1 MTTAS
6 VERKIKVPPGKA
18 WSLLSDFTGSPSPAF
33 PVIIHE
39 KGDQKY
45 NGVGTIRT
53 IKLGIF
59 SVMER
64 LEAVEP
70 HRSYMY
76 CILSGSPVKQYLG
89 KFEFSEENG
98 STVIHWHADFK
109 PKFPLIGWIIA
120 IVTRKMVHK
129 ILDQIEADHLP
140 SIRGRVPG
148 HSRS

>member
-33 PVIIHE
+33 PVVIHE
-39 KGDQKY
+39 IGEPEY

-64 LEAVEP
+64 LEAVEL
-70 HRSYMY
+70 HRSFMY
-76 CILSGSPVKQYLG
+76 CILSGSPVSQYLG

-98 STVIHWHADFK
+98 STLVHWHADFK
-109 PKFPLIGWIIA
+109 PKFPLTGWIIA
-120 IVTRKMVHK
+120 IVTKKMVHK
-129 ILDQIEADHLP
+129 ILDQMEADHLP
-140 SIRGRVPG
+140 PIR
-148 HSRS
+148 